1 MYGGDYMKVNDTQ
14 SYIQFQMM
22 SEIMKETLGD
32 SDSFQL
38 VLESMMKAA
47 ADNNTDLSS
56 LGISDGNI
64 DLNSLGISDSNTSGQ
79 LPSNAN
85 IDEAVEKASAKY
97 NVDKDLI
104 MSVINQESAF
114 NPYAKS
120 SAGAMGLMQLMPDT
134 ADEMGVTDPYN
145 VDENVDGGT
154 HYLKSL
160 LDMYAQNKELAL
172 SAYNAGPGT
181 LLQRGV
187 DSSSEID
194 KLPNETRNYVSNIM
208 KSYGKK

>member
-1 MYGGDYMKVNDTQ
+1 MKVNDVQ
-14 SYIQFQMM
+14 NYIQLQMM
-22 SEIMKETLGD
+22 GEIMKEAIGD

-47 ADNNTDLSS
+47 ADSNTGLSS
-56 LGISDGNI
+56 LGISDYST
-64 DLNSLGISDSNTSGQ
+64 SLQSSASDNT
-79 LPSNAN
+79 N

-97 NVDKDLI
+97 NVDKNLI

-120 SAGAMGLMQLMPDT
+120 SAGAMGLMQLMPGT
-134 ADEMGVTDPYN
+134 ADEMGVNDPYN
-145 VDENVDGGT
+145 IDENVDGGT

-181 LLQRGV
+181 LSQRGV
-187 DSSSEID
+187 NSSSEID
-194 KLPNETRNYVSNIM
+194 KLPSETQNYVSNIM
-208 KSYGKK
+208 KYYGKK

>member
-14 SYIQFQMM
+14 NYIQLQMM

-47 ADNNTDLSS
+47 ADSNTDLS
-56 LGISDGNI
+56 
-64 DLNSLGISDSNTSGQ
+64 SLGISDSNTSGQ
-79 LPSNAN
+79 LSSSPN

-120 SAGAMGLMQLMPDT
+120 SAGAMGLMQLMPGT

-145 VDENVDGGT
+145 VDENIDGGT

-187 DSSSEID
+187 DSISEID

>member
-1 MYGGDYMKVNDTQ
+1 MYGGDYMKVDSTQ
-14 SYIQFQMM
+14 NNIQLQMM

-47 ADNNTDLSS
+47 ADSNTDLSS
-56 LGISDGNI
+56 LGISD
-64 DLNSLGISDSNTSGQ
+64 SDTSGQ
-79 LPSNAN
+79 LPNSTN
-85 IDEAVEKASAKY
+85 IDEAVEKASDKY

-145 VDENVDGGT
+145 VDENIDGGT

-181 LLQRGV
+181 LLQSGV
-187 DSSSEID
+187 DSSSKID
-194 KLPNETRNYVSNIM
+194 KLPVETRNYVSNIM

>member
-1 MYGGDYMKVNDTQ
+1 MKVNDTQ
-14 SYIQFQMM
+14 NYIQLQMM

-47 ADNNTDLSS
+47 ADSNTDLSS
-56 LGISDGNI
+56 LGISD
-64 DLNSLGISDSNTSGQ
+64 SNTPEQ

-85 IDEAVEKASAKY
+85 IDEAVEKASDKY
-97 NVDKDLI
+97 NIDKDLI

-145 VDENVDGGT
+145 VDENIDGGT

-194 KLPNETRNYVSNIM
+194 KLPDETRNYVSSIM

>member
-1 MYGGDYMKVNDTQ
+1 MKVNDTQ
-14 SYIQFQMM
+14 NCIQLQMM
-22 SEIMKETLGD
+22 SEIMKEALGD

-47 ADNNTDLSS
+47 ADSNTDLSS
-56 LGISDGNI
+56 LGII
-64 DLNSLGISDSNTSGQ
+64 DSNTSGQ
-79 LPSNAN
+79 LSGSTN
-85 IDEAVEKASAKY
+85 IDDAVEKASDKY

-120 SAGAMGLMQLMPDT
+120 SAGAMGLMQLMPGT

-145 VDENVDGGT
+145 IDENIDGGT

>member
-14 SYIQFQMM
+14 NYIQLQMM

-47 ADNNTDLSS
+47 ADSNTDLSS
-56 LGISDGNI
+56 LGISD
-64 DLNSLGISDSNTSGQ
+64 SNTPEQ

-85 IDEAVEKASAKY
+85 IDEAVEKASDKY
-97 NVDKDLI
+97 NIDKDLI

-145 VDENVDGGT
+145 VDENIDGGT

-194 KLPNETRNYVSNIM
+194 KLPDETRNYVSSIM